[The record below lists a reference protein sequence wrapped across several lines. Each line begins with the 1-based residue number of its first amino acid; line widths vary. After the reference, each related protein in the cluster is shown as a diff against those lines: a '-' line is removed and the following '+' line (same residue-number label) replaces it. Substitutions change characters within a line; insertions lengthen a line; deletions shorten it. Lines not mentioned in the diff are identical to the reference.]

1 MADRTR
7 FVYCEAREVKVD
19 LDRGFHGCIQ
29 DNQCFSDEPWP
40 LDGRFLEPRCK
51 IKAHREAR
59 HARSATLSILG
70 CRAVA
75 ARTWAT
81 DLEKV

>member
-29 DNQCFSDEPWP
+29 DNQCLSDEPCP
-40 LDGRFLEPRCK
+40 LDGRFLKPRCK
-51 IKAHREAR
+51 IKIMPIERR
-59 HARSATLSILG
+59 GTQ
-70 CRAVA
+70 
-75 ARTWAT
+75 
-81 DLEKV
+81 DLPP

>member
-7 FVYCEAREVKVD
+7 FIYCEAREVKVD

-51 IKAHREAR
+51 IKIRPIER
-59 HARSATLSILG
+59 RGTQ
-70 CRAVA
+70 
-75 ARTWAT
+75 
-81 DLEKV
+81 DLPP